1 VRSSSKRVWAAV
13 LVGAL
18 GMLGVQ
24 ATGTGPA
31 AAATLPF
38 GTVRALVVQSIP
50 DFQVKKSFS
59 AFCNPGERVTGGG
72 AFTVGGVHAV
82 ITEMRPI
89 QNLAGKDSFQVTAEA
104 DQAGI
109 AVKWSFQVFAFCATP
124 PASAAIEII
133 EHANPPRT
141 GLTDQAFAPCS
152 PGKLLIGTGG
162 KIDNAGGQMD
172 LGMFPNSNGPL
183 ATGSAAFAKPD
194 ADGYSGTYTVTGYS
208 VCAKPNNLLED
219 FRMQRVSFNAPAG
232 QTSQKQVPPGCP
244 SGSAL
249 SGLAGATVLPGTH
262 LQQIRP
268 NTANGPANLATFGAQ
283 ATIVPTEAWQM
294 DTTMFCVR

>member
-1 VRSSSKRVWAAV
+1 MRLSSNRVWAAT

-18 GMLGVQ
+18 VMLGVQ
-24 ATGTGPA
+24 ATAAGPA

-38 GTVRALVVQSIP
+38 GTVRALAVQSTP
-50 DFQVKKSFS
+50 DTLAKKSFS

-82 ITEMRPI
+82 ITEMQPI
-89 QNLAGKDSFQVTAEA
+89 QNLAARDSFKVTAEA
-104 DQAGI
+104 DQFGI
-109 AVKWSFQVFAFCATP
+109 AGVWSFQVFAFCATP
-124 PASAAIEII
+124 PASAAIEIVRKT
-133 EHANPPRT
+133 NPPLT
-141 GLTDQAFAPCS
+141 GGADQAFAPC
-152 PGKLLIGTGG
+152 PAGKLLIGTGG

-172 LGMFPNSNGPL
+172 LGMFPNSNGTL
-183 ATGSAAFAKPD
+183 ASGSAAFAKPD

-208 VCAKPNNLLED
+208 VCAKPNNLLDD
-219 FRMQRVSFNAPAG
+219 FRQQRVSFTAPAL